1 MAMAMVRR
9 RIAGYAKVKKKR
21 IPVPRRK
28 DPSEEM
34 VGEAAV
40 RIYAPMAAVG
50 RSVEAK
56 PWWHGIWKPLAIG
69 SGVTAG
75 CLIAFFVMKGPGGG
89 DSSSRSAERN
99 EYHRSVSL
107 PHSRTV
113 GAVEVRRGGA
123 SFAGERAAPQ
133 EVVLSQRSAPSV
145 ESFRAAGY
153 TRKKVYLPEIS
164 GNCTVGGS
172 GAQDIAEC
180 LRQQAGGGE

>member
-9 RIAGYAKVKKKR
+9 RIAGYAKVKRKR
-21 IPVPRRK
+21 IPAPRRV
-28 DPSEEM
+28 DPNEQM
-34 VGEAAV
+34 VGEAATV
-40 RIYAPMAAVG
+40 RVYAPRAAVG
-50 RSVEAK
+50 RSVVAK

-75 CLIAFFVMKGPGGG
+75 CLIAFFFMKSPGG
-89 DSSSRSAERN
+89 DSSSRTAERN

-107 PHSRTV
+107 PHSRVV

-133 EVVLSQRSAPSV
+133 EVVLSQRSAPSAD
-145 ESFRAAGY
+145 SFRASGY
-153 TRKKVYLPEIS
+153 ARKKVYLPEIS

-172 GAQDIAEC
+172 GTQDIAEC

>member
-21 IPVPRRK
+21 IPVPRRM
-28 DPSEEM
+28 DPNEQM
-34 VGEAAV
+34 VGEEAV
-40 RIYAPMAAVG
+40 VRVYAPSAAVG
-50 RSVEAK
+50 RAVEAK

-69 SGVTAG
+69 SGVTVG
-75 CLIAFFVMKGPGGG
+75 CLIAFFVMKAPGG

-164 GNCTVGGS
+164 GNCTIGGG
-172 GAQDIAEC
+172 GAQDITEC
-180 LRQQAGGGE
+180 LRQQAGSGE